1 MSIKVQVMLNESLV
15 AKIDDYAK
23 AIGMSR
29 SALCGYFIG
38 QGMFGL
44 DKGIEIAS
52 GYAKTVLEEN
62 VMENEFREDEKGP
75 VD

>member
-44 DKGIEIAS
+44 DKGIEIVS
-52 GYAKTVLEEN
+52 SYAKTALEGNEIEN
-62 VMENEFREDEKGP
+62 KLNDEE
-75 VD
+75 